1 MLEGSSYFQNTCIS
15 SLNMVL
21 FFGYILIQVY
31 HGSRRNKGHTQV
43 GVTLTTKFKVIKSSS
58 KKNKKNKKIV

>member
-1 MLEGSSYFQNTCIS
+1 
-15 SLNMVL
+15 MVL